1 MFAYI
6 CVNMNLNTCNMS
18 LKADY
23 VDMNLKPQQKLNA
36 EYKIKSQMVQGFIL
50 RNFQLNFFIFLICQ
64 EIFSK
69 YCAIHF
75 RA

>member
-36 EYKIKSQMVQGFIL
+36 EYKIKSQMVQGFI
-50 RNFQLNFFIFLICQ
+50 I
-64 EIFSK
+64 SSS
-69 YCAIHF
+69 
-75 RA
+75 